1 MHLVLSFAQ
10 LRALF
15 QIVDNVGIAGGCQ
28 ECGKPVEPGDN
39 AVLDLS
45 GWNLSRPTNNTW
57 HTEPAIQYRSLFA
70 CKWRLSAVRPC
81 KTFSAVVGR
90 ENDDRVVMKTIV
102 LQLRHDR

>member
-45 GWNLSRPTNNTW
+45 GWNLSRPTNNAG
-57 HTEPAIQYRSLFA
+57 HPEPAVQYRSLFT
-70 CKWRLSAVRPC
+70 CEGRLSAVRPC

-90 ENDDRVVMKTIV
+90 QNNDRVVTKSIV
-102 LQLRHDR
+102 LQLLHD